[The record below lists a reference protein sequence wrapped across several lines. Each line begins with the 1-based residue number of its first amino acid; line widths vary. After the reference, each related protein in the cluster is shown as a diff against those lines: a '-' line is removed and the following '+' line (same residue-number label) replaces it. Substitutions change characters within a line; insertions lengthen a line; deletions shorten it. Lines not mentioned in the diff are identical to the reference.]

1 MANAIGS
8 SSIASPPHS
17 RKAVTIT
24 MQKGTSIILLCG
36 VGKARLPAL
45 SKAQKPSC
53 LWIRKL
59 MRCNNQ
65 IQESSYRIPMF
76 TMLLEA
82 RQNLKI
88 ASGILKISHVSCLG
102 NLILSFVAFVKTSY
116 MASFTVLSDSSFLPK
131 RRRTGRRISFNCV
144 VIS

>member
-24 MQKGTSIILLCG
+24 MQKGTNIILLCG

-45 SKAQKPSC
+45 SKAQKPSY
-53 LWIRKL
+53 LWIRTL

-88 ASGILKISHVSCLG
+88 GLRISEISHVPCLWNFDHFFHHIRQSIVHG
-102 NLILSFVAFVKTSY
+102 FVYRFIRFVLFAKKKE
-116 MASFTVLSDSSFLPK
+116 D
-131 RRRTGRRISFNCV
+131 R
-144 VIS
+144 